1 VSSVIVHYGE
11 LALKGRNRPWFVSM
25 LLRSIRA
32 CLRGLDVKDVRPMV
46 GRIVIRLGG
55 DGDAQWDE
63 VRERLSRLP
72 GIGNFS
78 RATHI
83 APDVEAI
90 AERVA
95 AAVVG
100 RTARSF
106 RVTARRADKRFA
118 TPSPDIERRVGAAVQ
133 KATGWKVDLSNPELN
148 IRIEILSAD
157 AFFHFAKEP
166 GVGGL
171 PVGSSGRVMTLLS
184 GGIDSP
190 VAAWRMIR
198 RGCRSHFVHFHSYPI
213 LSHTSQEKARELV
226 RILTRSQLRSRLYLV
241 PFAPIQQQVVV
252 TIPPALR
259 VVVYRR
265 LMMRIAE
272 RLAILSGAHVLVTGD
287 SVGQVASQTLKNIT
301 AVGEV
306 TKLPILRP
314 LVGFDKEEITLN
326 AQRAGTYETSIIP
339 DEDCCTLFTPRYPT
353 TGARPGEAEAAET
366 ELDVTA
372 LVERA
377 IADTTVEDYG
387 FPDDW
392 DESERQRT
400 MVDLAASPRGPER
413 SEGAERRR
421 ARGGGAPRE
430 MNFGEIE

>member
-25 LLRSIRA
+25 LVRSIRA
-32 CLRGLDVKDVRPMV
+32 CLKGLDVKDVRPMV
-46 GRIVIRLGG
+46 GRVVIRLGG
-55 DGDAQWDE
+55 SGDEQWEE
-63 VRERLSRLP
+63 VRTRLSRLP

-78 RATHI
+78 RATHVV
-83 APDVEAI
+83 PDVSTI
-90 AERVA
+90 A
-95 AAVVG
+95 AAVASAVTG
-100 RTARSF
+100 RTAASF
-106 RVTARRADKRFA
+106 RVRARRADKRFA
-118 TPSPDIERRVGAAVQ
+118 TPSPDLERVVGAAVQ
-133 KATGWKVDLSNPELN
+133 KATGWKVDLSNPDLS
-148 IRIEILSAD
+148 IRIEVLSSD

-226 RILTRSQLRSRLYLV
+226 RILTRSQLRSRLFLV
-241 PFAPIQQQVVV
+241 PFGGIQQQVVV

-272 RLAILSGAHVLVTGD
+272 RLALVTGAHALVTGD
-287 SVGQVASQTLKNIT
+287 SVGQVASQTLKNIM

-353 TGARPGEAEAAET
+353 TGARPGAAESAET

-377 IADTTVEDYG
+377 VAETVVEDYS
-387 FPDDW
+387 FPSGSASD
-392 DESERQRT
+392 SASTNR
-400 MVDLAASPRGPER
+400 LAQPTV
-413 SEGAERRR
+413 
-421 ARGGGAPRE
+421 
-430 MNFGEIE
+430 